1 MIGSSSA
8 IEIETTNENSVHT
21 DWYAVYYHRNE
32 NSALIGRP
40 YIFTEMKNLHWLVG
54 VYYHRNENSALIGR
68 PYIITEMKNNIDIA
82 SIILVSIFIL
92 SSFLLKQ
99 TTFWLDVNLYLFL

>member
-40 YIFTEMKNLHWLVG
+40 YIFTEMKNLH
-54 VYYHRNENSALIGR
+54 
-68 PYIITEMKNNIDIA
+68 
-82 SIILVSIFIL
+82 
-92 SSFLLKQ
+92 
-99 TTFWLDVNLYLFL
+99 

>member
-1 MIGSSSA
+1 MIGSFSA

-40 YIFTEMKNLHWLVG
+40 YI
-54 VYYHRNENSALIGR
+54 
-68 PYIITEMKNNIDIA
+68 ITEMKT
-82 SIILVSIFIL
+82 LH
-92 SSFLLKQ
+92 
-99 TTFWLDVNLYLFL
+99 